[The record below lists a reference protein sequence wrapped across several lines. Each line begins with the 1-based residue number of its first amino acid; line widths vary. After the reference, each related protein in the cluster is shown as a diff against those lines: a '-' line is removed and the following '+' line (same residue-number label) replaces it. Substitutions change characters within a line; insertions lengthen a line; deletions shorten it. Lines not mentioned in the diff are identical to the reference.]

1 MPLGDLI
8 DMSAPRNIDVGLLR
22 AFVAVAD
29 TGRMTTAAKV
39 VNRSQGAVSQ
49 QIHRLETLFQTE
61 LFHRD
66 SAAIRLTQEGLRL
79 MGRAH
84 RLIALNDEVLSQ
96 MRESDFAGEVR
107 LGVPHDIVGRLLP
120 PILRNFRQE
129 HPNVLITLVSDTTR
143 AVCGYLRDRKVDLAT
158 RESNRG
164 NHAIA

>member
-129 HPNVLITLVSDTTR
+129 HPNVL
-143 AVCGYLRDRKVDLAT
+143 AVGPHQPGSAT
-158 RESNRG
+158 
-164 NHAIA
+164 